1 MQTPIT
7 IFDDHSTQREKI
19 VELLEKNEFVPTSI
33 LLNVVHAYQYNARI
47 KELRQLGHNI
57 VSIRYNGVFG
67 FKIVKSDVTL

>member
-7 IFDDHSTQREKI
+7 LFDDHSTQREKI
-19 VELLEKNEFVPTSI
+19 IELLTKNNFVPTYV
-33 LLNVVHAYQYNARI
+33 LLNIVHAYQYNARI

-67 FKIVKSDVTL
+67 FKIENKDVTL